1 MGNHFNAGPRP
12 PQDEL
17 SARRL
22 SGPSGV
28 IQFVPT
34 VERILYGAGTAEHQ
48 LGLELER
55 LDCKRVLLLTPRSLE
70 SHEVTARARKAL
82 AKRLAERFTAAFEHV
97 PLETAVEAAA
107 VARRCRADA
116 VVALGGGS
124 VIDAAKALRT
134 CLAESIATAEML
146 GAFIERA
153 QPLSAKLI
161 PQLTIPTTLSG
172 AEYTRSFSC
181 TDFTTGFKRSYTDS
195 AVASRCVIYDPVV
208 TLPTPLA
215 LWLAS
220 GVMALDHA
228 IEVFCCSMPHL
239 IGDRLKFFSIVE
251 LFTYLP
257 QVRREPNDL
266 QARLRCQVGS
276 WLADHSPLRAQD
288 LSGKRAALPSHAL
301 AYELGGLC
309 RVPHALTAC
318 VTLPACMRWAAAQS
332 PLSATRQAQLA
343 RALKISDRQT
353 PSRVAAQLLE
363 RHVRK
368 FIEDLGLPTKLQSV
382 RVGDNDIERVAR
394 HFVERGGS
402 LTTDSPATEDEVLS
416 LLKSAS

>member
-1 MGNHFNAGPRP
+1 MGSHFNAGPRP
-12 PQDEL
+12 AQDEL

-22 SGPSGV
+22 SGPSGA

-34 VERILYGAGTAEHQ
+34 VERILYGVGTAEQQ
-48 LGLELER
+48 LGPELER
-55 LDCKRVLLLTPRSLE
+55 LNCKRVLLLTPRSLE
-70 SHEVTARARKAL
+70 SHEVVARTRKTL
-82 AKRLAERFTAAFEHV
+82 AKRLAESFTAAFEHV
-97 PLETAVEAAA
+97 PLQTAVEAAA
-107 VARRCRADA
+107 VARRCRADS

-124 VIDAAKALRT
+124 VIDTAKAVRT
-134 CLAESIATAEML
+134 CLAENITSAEML
-146 GAFIERA
+146 GAFMERA

-195 AVASRCVIYDPVV
+195 AVASRSIIYDPVV
-208 TLPTPLA
+208 TLPTPLP

-228 IEVFCCSMPHL
+228 IEVFCCSLPHV

-257 QVRREPNDL
+257 QVRQEPSDL

-288 LSGKRAALPSHAL
+288 LSGRRAALPSHAL
-301 AYELGGLC
+301 AYELGAVC
-309 RVPHALTAC
+309 RVPYAMTAC
-318 VTLPACMRWAAAQS
+318 VTLPACMRWAAARS

-343 RALKISDRQT
+343 RALKVAERQAPKRT
-353 PSRVAAQLLE
+353 AAQLFE

-368 FIEDLGLPTKLQSV
+368 FIEDLGLPTKLRSV
-382 RVGDNDIERVAR
+382 GVGDDDMERVAR
-394 HFVERGGS
+394 HFVEQGRW
-402 LTTDSPATEDEVLS
+402 LTTNAAATEDDVLS
-416 LLKSAS
+416 LLRSAS